1 VPDLPGFRRRPVDPR
16 PVGVCSRCGGSVILD
31 PRALVALC
39 DCGTSTIT
47 REFFDVAQ
55 ALDRPQMA

>member
-1 VPDLPGFRRRPVDPR
+1 VDPR